1 MRRVQVHRIRF
12 GYCGYWGSLKE
23 GVFKEVEKKRLVCSL
38 FVEWY
43 RFEEVYLIV
52 MRQRYKTFL
61 YRTAMLR
68 CTKPTSSSLHILKRK
83 GINIMQGIEIVLRVR
98 HISISLLYRKR
109 AIRRALPN
117 LHRKDEWKQP
127 FDKYGAEG

>member
-68 CTKPTSSSLHILKRK
+68 CTKPTSSSLHIRVCCQCSMSRQIK
-83 GINIMQGIEIVLRVR
+83 GI
-98 HISISLLYRKR
+98 
-109 AIRRALPN
+109 
-117 LHRKDEWKQP
+117 
-127 FDKYGAEG
+127 